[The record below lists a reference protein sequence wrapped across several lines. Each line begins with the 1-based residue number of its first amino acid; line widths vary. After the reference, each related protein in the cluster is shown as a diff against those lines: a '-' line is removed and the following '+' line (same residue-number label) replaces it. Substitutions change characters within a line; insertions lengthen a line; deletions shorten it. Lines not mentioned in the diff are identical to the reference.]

1 MLLGTDIS
9 AVLAILEGIG
19 IDIIGINC
27 STGPEAMRGALR
39 ILSQASQLPISCLP
53 NAGIPE
59 NIDGKAVYPLFP
71 ADFAEIMTGYATE
84 YGLNVVGGCCGTTP
98 EHLRLLVKALKNQPA
113 AHRKPNKVSR
123 LTSAFQ
129 MVEMHQTPA
138 PFLIGERLNT
148 QGSREFKELML
159 KKDFSAAIGIARTQM
174 ASSAHA
180 LDVCT
185 ALTED
190 DAEAERMAAL
200 VSQLSSQV
208 DAPIVIDSTDPDV
221 MEAAL
226 KSAPGRCLLNSI
238 NLESGESKA
247 RRVLALARDFNA
259 AVIAL
264 TIDENGMAKS
274 AKEQTGCRPTDLFAG
289 SG

>member
-1 MLLGTDIS
+1 
-9 AVLAILEGIG
+9 
-19 IDIIGINC
+19 
-27 STGPEAMRGALR
+27 
-39 ILSQASQLPISCLP
+39 
-53 NAGIPE
+53 
-59 NIDGKAVYPLFP
+59 
-71 ADFAEIMTGYATE
+71 
-84 YGLNVVGGCCGTTP
+84 
-98 EHLRLLVKALKNQPA
+98 
-113 AHRKPNKVSR
+113 
-123 LTSAFQ
+123 
-129 MVEMHQTPA
+129 MVEMHQMPA

-159 KKDFSAAIGIARTQM
+159 KKDYSAAIGIARTQM

-190 DAEAERMAAL
+190 GAEAERMAAL

-208 DAPIVIDSTDPDV
+208 DAPMVIDSTDPEV

-274 AKEQTGCRPTDLFAG
+274 AKDKLAVAQRIYSLAVDEFGLEAQDLVFDPLTFTLASGSPDTADAALQTLEGIRLIKG
-289 SG
+289 SLPGVLTPAWV